1 MVAIP
6 YLFSCV
12 LAVAQLGDHGDW
24 LLLPRLG
31 RGQELVYRG
40 SFAEEAIGK
49 GVQFQ
54 RNYRLESRVFVL
66 DTPPSGADVAF
77 LTVLKQRTASSG
89 RDPGPEPSS
98 VRLEVAKAD
107 LQGRVT
113 AAAAS
118 SLLVPLDGPPTI
130 ECGAFVE
137 LPHGRVALNKSW
149 IVAELGRPA
158 LTWRVAGTEMVNG
171 TTCLKLAG
179 IQVSDDWDHPR
190 ADHAAWRRLETVWL
204 APRLGIAYRVERI
217 IERREP
223 AHLAPSQRSVAR
235 YELESSLQYPGQL
248 FDDRQREILLARDL
262 HAAVAPLLP
271 EPGKHGPQPF
281 ERMLAR
287 IQFHLDNQPPTPY
300 REAILQ
306 VRRRVEAA
314 RRGESPPPA
323 LPEPADAAVAVATLD
338 KRAPDFLTPNLLTRQ
353 STTLRNWLG
362 KPILMV
368 FYSPNAPMSEDILR
382 FAQSV
387 HDGPLQRIQVLGL
400 PVAEDSPALRKQCAD
415 LGLTF
420 PILAGKG
427 LCLLYGVKATPEL
440 VVLDADGVVRG
451 MYVGWGPETPR
462 AVTEE
467 LHRWV
472 HPR

>member
-40 SFAEEAIGK
+40 SFAEEAVGK

-54 RNYRLESRVFVL
+54 RNYRLETRVFVL
-66 DTPPSGADVAF
+66 DTPPGGADVAF
-77 LTVLKQRTASSG
+77 LTVLKQRTASTG
-89 RDPGPEPSS
+89 HDPGPEPSS
-98 VRLEVAKAD
+98 VRLEVARAD

-113 AAAAS
+113 GAAGS
-118 SLLVPLDGPPTI
+118 TLLVPLDGPPTI

-137 LPHGRVALNKSW
+137 LPQGRVALQKSW
-149 IVAELGRPA
+149 TMPELGRPA
-158 LTWRVAGTEMVNG
+158 LTWRVAGTEMVCG

-179 IQVSDDWDHPR
+179 QQASDDWDHPR

-204 APRLGIAYRVERI
+204 APRFGIAYRVERI
-217 IERREP
+217 IERRDA

-262 HAAVAPLLP
+262 YAAVAPLLP

-314 RRGESPPPA
+314 RRGESPAPGLGDPT
-323 LPEPADAAVAVATLD
+323 EAAVSVAALD
-338 KRAPDFLTPNLLTRQ
+338 QRAPDFLTPNLLTRQ

-362 KPILMV
+362 KPVLMV
-368 FYSPNAPMSEDILR
+368 FYSPTAPMSNEILR

-387 HDGPLQRIQVLGL
+387 HDTPRQRVQVLGL
-400 PVAEDSPALRKQCAD
+400 PVAEDSPGLRKQYAD

-420 PILAGKG
+420 PLLAGKG
-427 LCLLYGVKATPEL
+427 LCLLYGVEVTPKL
-440 VVLDADGVVRG
+440 VLLDSEGVVRG
-451 MYVGWGPETPR
+451 LYAGWGPETPR
-462 AVTEE
+462 AITEE
-467 LHRWV
+467 LHRV
-472 HPR
+472 SH